1 MEYLLTDE
9 MVRQALFAWIIIL
22 TYADFAMTYWLLNKY
37 TGHIGLASERNP
49 FFRFIAK
56 HIGILPSIIIFAAL
70 ASASNTFISIVA
82 PLWIVGFM
90 FGIYTSTISYHYFE
104 YQDVKDNEKMGEGSI
119 QNKPYN

>member
-22 TYADFAMTYWLLNKY
+22 TFADFAMTYWLLKRHDD
-37 TGHIGLASERNP
+37 HIGLASERNP
-49 FFRFIAK
+49 FFRFAAK
-56 HIGILPSIIIFAAL
+56 HIGIFPSIIIFAAF
-70 ASASNTFISIVA
+70 AAASNAFISIVT

-104 YQDVKDNEKMGEGSI
+104 YQDVKENEKMGENLI